1 MATNLATIVVE
12 LQSKTASFQ
21 NQFSKATDTV
31 KKKTTQL
38 TQATNKTVAGSKN
51 LQESFRKASQSIA
64 AIQGP
69 LGPVAGR
76 ITSLGTIIGN
86 VGLKTAALTLGFAG
100 LVFALG
106 AALKVGSRAER
117 QFAKLEGILK
127 ATGNSAGLTISEIE
141 NLAQSIGKE
150 TLASTQG
157 VRDAAG
163 VLLTFKSI
171 TGDTF
176 GDALRLSQDLAEV
189 GFGSVK
195 TAALQ
200 LGKALEE
207 PEVGLVS
214 IKTSGCFFY

>member
-21 NQFSKATDTV
+21 NQFSQATDTV

-86 VGLKTAALTLGFAG
+86 VGLKTAVLTLSF
-100 LVFALG
+100 
-106 AALKVGSRAER
+106 AAL
-117 QFAKLEGILK
+117 
-127 ATGNSAGLTISEIE
+127 
-141 NLAQSIGKE
+141 
-150 TLASTQG
+150 
-157 VRDAAG
+157 
-163 VLLTFKSI
+163 LL
-171 TGDTF
+171 
-176 GDALRLSQDLAEV
+176 L
-189 GFGSVK
+189 
-195 TAALQ
+195 
-200 LGKALEE
+200 
-207 PEVGLVS
+207 
-214 IKTSGCFFY
+214 